1 MKKATGEIVQVNG
14 SVIDVRFP
22 QEDLP
27 AIYEALEILRP
38 DQDFLTIEVEILLD
52 HSATQIG
59 RASCRERV

>member
-38 DQDFLTIEVEILLD
+38 DQDFLTIE
-52 HSATQIG
+52 
-59 RASCRERV
+59 